1 MSFIERVE
9 KSRSFWF
16 LLFLSVIFF
25 LLRLPS
31 LFEPYWYGD
40 EGIYQAIGITLH
52 DGGTIYKDAFDNKP
66 PLLLLI
72 YSFFNSEQYL
82 IRGLSLIFGLISV
95 WIFHF
100 FARLLFPKKNNKIV
114 FLITG
119 LFAILFGLP
128 LLEGNI
134 ANSENFM
141 LLPIISSG
149 LLVLLSLTKDTE
161 DKRNAFLFSA
171 GVILSLAFLIKI
183 VAIFDLFA
191 FFSFLVILNLKK
203 YEKFSLKKIYFFLLG
218 FSIPV
223 IITSVYFLITS
234 NFRNFLNASL
244 FSNISYVGVENS
256 IFFTQDLLIGKS
268 IILGIFVSIIFW
280 KRKLLNIT
288 SIFILLWI
296 GFSLF
301 NVFFSQRPYTHY
313 LLLLLPSFCLFIG
326 LLLWERKLQKI
337 LTILFIFLLI
347 SVHSSFLLY
356 EKTRA
361 YYVNFWDYLLGK
373 KITTEYIGFFD
384 KRAVTDYKLANY
396 INSRTEDSDSIY
408 IWGNNAQVYKMT
420 DKKPLHRYTVLYHVT
435 SYKDG
440 FPLTLETLSSEK
452 PKFIVV
458 MQDKRLLPI
467 SLYNY
472 RQVMKIENAEVYER
486 IN

>member
-72 YSFFNSEQYL
+72 YSIFNSEQYL

-100 FARLLFPKKNNKIV
+100 LARFLFPKKNNKLV

-128 LLEGNI
+128 LFEGNI

-141 LLPIISSG
+141 LLPIIASA
-149 LLVLLSLTKDTE
+149 LLILLSLTKDSE
-161 DKRNAFLFSA
+161 DKRNTFLFSA
-171 GVILSLAFLIKI
+171 GAILSLAFLIKI
-183 VAIFDLFA
+183 VAVFDLFA
-191 FFSFLVILNLKK
+191 FFSFLIILNIKK
-203 YEKFSLKKIYFFLLG
+203 YGKFSLKRIYFLLLG

-223 IITSVYFLITS
+223 FITSIYFLITS

-244 FSNISYVGVENS
+244 FSNISYVGIENS
-256 IFFTQDLLIGKS
+256 IFFPQDLLIVKS
-268 IILGIFVSIIFW
+268 IILGLFLLVIFR
-280 KRKLLNIT
+280 KRKYLSAT
-288 SIFILLWI
+288 AIFILVWV

-301 NVFFSQRPYTHY
+301 NGFFSQRPYTHY
-313 LLLLLPSFCLFIG
+313 LLLLLPSFCLLIG
-326 LLLWERKLQKI
+326 LILKEKKLQKL
-337 LTILFIFLLI
+337 LTILLIFLLV
-347 SVHSSFLLY
+347 SVHSNFLIY
-356 EKTRA
+356 EKNLA
-361 YYVNFWDYLLGK
+361 YYMNFWDYLWGK
-373 KITTEYIGFFD
+373 KNTNDYISFFD

-396 INSRTEDSDSIY
+396 INSRTEDSDLIY

-420 DKKPLHRYTVLYHVT
+420 DKNPLHKYTVLYHVT

-440 FPLTLETLSSEK
+440 FPLTVKALSKKK

-472 RQVMKIENAEVYER
+472 RQVMEIENAKVYER